1 MRRQLWRR
9 LIVAGAGLLAAGL
22 LAACGDGERGG
33 GPDAGSQPPAS
44 RPLDAAFNAA
54 DVAFAT
60 NMIPQHQQAIE
71 MAKLAANRASNSDVK
86 DLAGGIEKAQSLEME
101 TMSEWLRAWGTPVP
115 PTTGTDTGGNGGMPG
130 MTSGEEMKNL
140 TAATGPDFDRMF
152 LQMMI
157 RHHQA
162 AVEMAMTE
170 QTQGQNPEAKTL
182 AGQIAADQKAEI
194 SEMQSLLGKL

>member
-9 LIVAGAGLLAAGL
+9 LIVAGTGLLTAGL
-22 LAACGDGERGG
+22 LAACGGGEGG
-33 GPDAGSQPPAS
+33 GPDAGSQPSAS
-44 RPLDAAFNAA
+44 RPVDAAFNAA

-60 NMIPQHQQAIE
+60 NMIPHHQQAIE
-71 MAKLAANRASNSDVK
+71 MAKLAATRASNNEVK

-101 TMSEWLRAWGTPVP
+101 TMSEWLREWGTPVP
-115 PTTGTDTGGNGGMPG
+115 PTTGSDNGGQGGMPG
-130 MTSGEEMKNL
+130 MMSGEEMKNL

-170 QTQGQNPEAKTL
+170 QAQGQNPEAKTL
-182 AGQIAADQKAEI
+182 AEQIAADQKAEI
-194 SEMQSLLGKL
+194 NEMQSLLGKL